1 MPSNIFFFILA
12 LFIVVLVF
20 AQVRNQKMKEKYA
33 ALWLVVSLAILVLAL
48 FPSLLGW
55 LADITGVV
63 VPVNLLF
70 LLAIVMLIAVTLH
83 LTLEI
88 SKLSDEARALAEEVA
103 ILRAHVEQGN
113 ASEYLGK
120 APSEDTTNQ
129 TTDQRSDS
137 APGSVESK

>member
-1 MPSNIFFFILA
+1 MPSNIFFFILT

-113 ASEYLGK
+113 PSEYLGK

>member
-33 ALWLVVSLAILVLAL
+33 ALWLVVSLVILVLAL

-137 APGSVESK
+137 TTGSVESK